1 MAQEQANEG
10 TAPLGSAPGYG
21 DVTEGVVGE
30 QGPDAA
36 RQEQGQK
43 EQGQGATPA
52 PRPAG
57 GSGGDPGQAGG
68 QASPGEAAPKD
79 TPLFK
84 EELPPDEKGT
94 SLDEG
99 GAG

>member
-1 MAQEQANEG
+1 
-10 TAPLGSAPGYG
+10 
-21 DVTEGVVGE
+21 VTEGVVGE
-30 QGPDAA
+30 QGAGAP
-36 RQEQGQK
+36 RQEQGQS
-43 EQGQGATPA
+43 ATSA
-52 PRPAG
+52 PTPAG
-57 GSGGDPGQAGG
+57 GSGGDQG

-84 EELPPDEKGT
+84 EELAPDEKGT